1 VSFSINRGE
10 VLVMVGENGAGK
22 STIVNLLSGRLL
34 PDRGRILF
42 GRKEISLES
51 PARAVERGI
60 GVVHQHYALVPT
72 LNALDNIALAMPEL
86 GHGRIDR
93 KRLAV
98 RVRQLADELGFTID
112 LTSNIH
118 TLDVAEQQRVEIV
131 KALVRSVGVLLLDEP
146 TAVLGP
152 EDKQRLFAMIRQ
164 LRSSGVAIVLITHKL
179 QDIAAVADRVVI
191 LRGGEVVG
199 QGPASS
205 FDHAAIVELMV
216 GSRDPKLAAEVEG
229 EATIATDVPAS
240 GSEVFRMRDL
250 TLRRPDGSVA
260 VAGLN
265 AALSHGEILAIAG
278 VDGNGQAE
286 LVRCL
291 TGAETPA
298 EGSVEVLGLGSVHAH
313 GVSVDSLRLAGLAHI
328 PADRR
333 RAGIVERLDL
343 ADNFL
348 LGNTHDQRFW
358 RWGIVRYR
366 PLVETVQH
374 WIKAFDIRT
383 VGPRQR
389 IGALSGGNQQKF
401 VVARELAHVP
411 KLLIAAHPTRGLDVR
426 TTQFVH
432 DRLRQERQRGAA
444 ILLVSGDLDEVL
456 GLADRILILSNG
468 QAFGPLRR
476 PETSP
481 REIGALIAGHAAIA

>member
-1 VSFSINRGE
+1 
-10 VLVMVGENGAGK
+10 
-22 STIVNLLSGRLL
+22 
-34 PDRGRILF
+34 
-42 GRKEISLES
+42 
-51 PARAVERGI
+51 
-60 GVVHQHYALVPT
+60 
-72 LNALDNIALAMPEL
+72 
-86 GHGRIDR
+86 
-93 KRLAV
+93 
-98 RVRQLADELGFTID
+98 
-112 LTSNIH
+112 
-118 TLDVAEQQRVEIV
+118 
-131 KALVRSVGVLLLDEP
+131 
-146 TAVLGP
+146 
-152 EDKQRLFAMIRQ
+152 
-164 LRSSGVAIVLITHKL
+164 
-179 QDIAAVADRVVI
+179 
-191 LRGGEVVG
+191 
-199 QGPASS
+199 
-205 FDHAAIVELMV
+205 
-216 GSRDPKLAAEVEG
+216 
-229 EATIATDVPAS
+229 
-240 GSEVFRMRDL
+240 
-250 TLRRPDGSVA
+250 VA

-298 EGSVEVLGLGSVHAH
+298 EGSVEMLGLGSVHAH
-313 GVSVDSLRLAGLAHI
+313 GVTVDSLRLAGLAHI

-374 WIKAFDIRT
+374 WINAFDIRT

-476 PETSP
+476 PETSL